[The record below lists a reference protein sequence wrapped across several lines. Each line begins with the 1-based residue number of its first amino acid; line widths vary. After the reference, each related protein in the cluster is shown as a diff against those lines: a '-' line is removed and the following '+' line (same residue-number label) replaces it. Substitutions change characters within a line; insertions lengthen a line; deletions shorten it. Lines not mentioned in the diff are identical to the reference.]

1 MNNTIAELAGK
12 ISERITTIRH
22 DIHQH
27 PEIGRKEFRTA
38 GVIASFLDEIGVSH
52 TRCTETG
59 VVALIGSGEGRV
71 IALRGDM
78 DALSMPDSSGLMYA
92 SVNEGLAH
100 ACGHDGHVAV
110 LLGTAWVL
118 KQLER
123 DLPGTVKLI
132 FQPDEEGGTG
142 ARSMI
147 EAGAL
152 ENPAPEVIYAI
163 HGWPDFSPGK
173 VGYRFG
179 PVLAS
184 VNSFRIIARGRGTHG
199 ALPHA
204 GVDPVAMAA
213 RIIDGVQ
220 HIRSRMI
227 SPLEPVVISICT
239 IEGGTAVNVIP
250 DEVVMKGTIRTLN
263 PNTQKAVL
271 DMMER
276 MVAGTA
282 RASGGEGI
290 FDVTASFPP
299 TINDTRATAF
309 ARDVIADLIGA
320 ENAVEVEQS
329 SMGGEDFSAFLQ
341 EVPGSFLML
350 GVGDRIAIHNPSF
363 DFNDEVIPVGI
374 QVMAGISVRFLEK
387 GLD

>member
-1 MNNTIAELAGK
+1 MDSTIAGLADT
-12 ISERITTIRH
+12 ISGRIIAIRH

-38 GVIASFLDEIGVSH
+38 GIIESFFDEIGVSH
-52 TRCTETG
+52 SRCTETG
-59 VVALIGSGEGRV
+59 VTALIGSGGGRV

-78 DALSMPDSSGLMYA
+78 DALSMPDCSGLPYA

-110 LLGTAWVL
+110 LLGVAWVL
-118 KQLER
+118 KKIER

-142 ARSMI
+142 ARAMI

-152 ENPAPEVIYAI
+152 ENPSPEVIYAI
-163 HGWPDFSPGK
+163 HGWPDFPAGR

-184 VNSFRIIARGRGTHG
+184 VNSFSITVRGRGTHG
-199 ALPHA
+199 ALPHM
-204 GVDPVAMAA
+204 GVDPVAIAG
-213 RIIDGVQ
+213 RIIEGVQ

-227 SPLEPVVISICT
+227 NPLEPVVISICT
-239 IEGGTAVNVIP
+239 IEGGTAFNVIP
-250 DEVVMKGTIRTLN
+250 DEVVMNGTIRTLN
-263 PNTQKAVL
+263 PETQKAVL
-271 DMMER
+271 DMMKR

-282 RASGGEGI
+282 LASGGEGI
-290 FDVTASFPP
+290 FEVPESFPP
-299 TINDTRATAF
+299 TINDNRATAF
-309 ARDVIADLIGA
+309 ARDIIAELLGA
-320 ENAVEVEQS
+320 ENAVEVQQS

-341 EVPGSFLML
+341 RISGSFLML
-350 GVGDRIAIHNPSF
+350 GVGGRVAIHNPAF
-363 DFNDEVIPVGI
+363 DFNDEAIPVGI
-374 QVMAGISVRFLEK
+374 RVMAGIAVRFLER
-387 GLD
+387 GL